1 MKQIWNFLSSMRLTA
16 TLLSIFAIAVGTATF
31 IESDFS
37 TQTAQA
43 EVYSATWFE
52 MLLGL
57 LVINLFTSMIRHSM
71 FKQKKWNVVMFHSS
85 FLVILLGAIVTRF
98 VGYEGSMHIREG
110 ETENRITSRETYI
123 QAIFTHDNKKH
134 EYKKMVLLS
143 ELSENDVNEEV
154 EVAAELVNLRL
165 LKYIP
170 NAVYEMVNDKENG
183 KTVLEFMITVNNEP
197 QQIKLTQGESFEASD
212 LILNFGAEVKSDKA
226 IVNISMVDEKLYM
239 SHSLEFITLDMGTR
253 ASATLAAN
261 EKSELKKRTL
271 YQTEGTNFVM
281 REFHAHVSEQ
291 LVSKKVKGSRNR
303 LQDGLK
309 MEVSYKGESKLVT
322 LIGSTGAVGFEKA
335 VEFNGMKVELS
346 YGAVIKRLPFGLK
359 LVDFELERYPGSM
372 SPASYAS
379 EVILI
384 DKDENVNM
392 PYRIYMNHILDYKSF
407 RFFQSSYDKDEKG
420 TILSVNN
427 DPGTL
432 PTYIGYTMLAIGMFS
447 MFMMPNGRF
456 RKLMK
461 KGREYAAQRES
472 LSAAILAIALLFG
485 MQESVKAADSS
496 DIVKIITSFDQGH
509 AENFGKLISQDSSGR
524 MKPLNTLN
532 TEIVNKVHGGVIA
545 GMTADQMVLG
555 MMVRPEAWREI
566 NLIKT
571 KNEELNKILGNDPKS
586 KYASFSQF
594 LESPETLQGYKIQ
607 EYVEQAAQK
616 APSQRNKFDKAV
628 LKVDERFNIVY
639 MVFTGSIFKLFA
651 KPNDDNNKWFATVE
665 SLQTF
670 APEDGMR
677 VREVAVTYFKGIEES
692 IVSGDWSKADKAIT
706 KIAGYQKTYGSE
718 VYPSE
723 NKIAAEVF
731 YNKYNIFEKLMPY
744 YLVMG
749 LVLLVLSFVQ
759 IIQPKFKLKFFS
771 RSAMIFLIVLFVFHT
786 IGLMLRWY
794 ISGHAPWSNGYE
806 SMIYIAWATVL
817 AGFIFSRNSAIT
829 LAATGVLAG
838 LILFVAHL
846 NWLDPQVTNL
856 VPVLQSYWLSIHV
869 SMITASYGFLALGA
883 LLGFISLILFAL
895 RSSTNAKRINLSIL
909 ELNTINEMSLIVGL
923 VLLTVGNFLG
933 GVWANESWGRYWG
946 WDPKETWAL
955 VSILL
960 YAVVI
965 HLRFIKAIYTPFVFS
980 VVSLLVFS
988 SIVMTYFGVNYYL
1001 AGMHSYAK
1009 GDPVPIPDFVPW
1021 TYAIIFLLILVA
1033 SRNRKIEKV

>member
-1 MKQIWNFLSSMRLTA
+1 
-16 TLLSIFAIAVGTATF
+16 
-31 IESDFS
+31 
-37 TQTAQA
+37 
-43 EVYSATWFE
+43 
-52 MLLGL
+52 
-57 LVINLFTSMIRHSM
+57 M

-239 SHSLEFITLDMGTR
+239 SHSLEFTTLDMGTR

-432 PTYIGYTMLAIGMFS
+432 PTYIGYT
-447 MFMMPNGRF
+447 
-456 RKLMK
+456 
-461 KGREYAAQRES
+461 
-472 LSAAILAIALLFG
+472 
-485 MQESVKAADSS
+485 
-496 DIVKIITSFDQGH
+496 
-509 AENFGKLISQDSSGR
+509 
-524 MKPLNTLN
+524 
-532 TEIVNKVHGGVIA
+532 
-545 GMTADQMVLG
+545 
-555 MMVRPEAWREI
+555 
-566 NLIKT
+566 
-571 KNEELNKILGNDPKS
+571 
-586 KYASFSQF
+586 
-594 LESPETLQGYKIQ
+594 
-607 EYVEQAAQK
+607 
-616 APSQRNKFDKAV
+616 
-628 LKVDERFNIVY
+628 
-639 MVFTGSIFKLFA
+639 
-651 KPNDDNNKWFATVE
+651 
-665 SLQTF
+665 
-670 APEDGMR
+670 
-677 VREVAVTYFKGIEES
+677 
-692 IVSGDWSKADKAIT
+692 
-706 KIAGYQKTYGSE
+706 
-718 VYPSE
+718 
-723 NKIAAEVF
+723 
-731 YNKYNIFEKLMPY
+731 
-744 YLVMG
+744 
-749 LVLLVLSFVQ
+749 
-759 IIQPKFKLKFFS
+759 
-771 RSAMIFLIVLFVFHT
+771 
-786 IGLMLRWY
+786 
-794 ISGHAPWSNGYE
+794 
-806 SMIYIAWATVL
+806 
-817 AGFIFSRNSAIT
+817 
-829 LAATGVLAG
+829 
-838 LILFVAHL
+838 
-846 NWLDPQVTNL
+846 
-856 VPVLQSYWLSIHV
+856 
-869 SMITASYGFLALGA
+869 
-883 LLGFISLILFAL
+883 
-895 RSSTNAKRINLSIL
+895 
-909 ELNTINEMSLIVGL
+909 
-923 VLLTVGNFLG
+923 
-933 GVWANESWGRYWG
+933 
-946 WDPKETWAL
+946 
-955 VSILL
+955 
-960 YAVVI
+960 
-965 HLRFIKAIYTPFVFS
+965 
-980 VVSLLVFS
+980 
-988 SIVMTYFGVNYYL
+988 
-1001 AGMHSYAK
+1001 
-1009 GDPVPIPDFVPW
+1009 
-1021 TYAIIFLLILVA
+1021 
-1033 SRNRKIEKV
+1033 

>member
-1 MKQIWNFLSSMRLTA
+1 MKQLWNFLSSMRLTA
-16 TLLSIFAIAVGTATF
+16 TLLTIFAFSIGIATF

-43 EVYSATWFE
+43 EVYNALWFE
-52 MLLGL
+52 ALLGL
-57 LVINLFTSMIRHSM
+57 LAVNLLTSMIRHSM
-71 FKQKKWNVVMFHSS
+71 FKQKKWNIVLFHSS
-85 FLVILLGAIVTRF
+85 FLVILLGAIITRF
-98 VGYEGSMHIREG
+98 TGYEGTMHIREG
-110 ETENRITSRETYI
+110 ETENRITSRETYV
-123 QAIFTHDNKKH
+123 QAIFEKEGKKS

-143 ELSENDVNEEV
+143 ELSENHIDEDVT
-154 EVAAELVNLRL
+154 VNGEDVKIRL
-165 LKYIP
+165 LEYIP
-170 NAVYEMVNDKENG
+170 NASYELVEDKVNG
-183 KTVLEFMITVNNEP
+183 KTILDMMISMGGQGKGMQLKEGEFI
-197 QQIKLTQGESFEASD
+197 ESDD
-212 LILNFGAEVKSDKA
+212 LILNFGADVKSDKK
-226 IVNISMVDEKLYM
+226 IVDIAYTDGKLVM
-239 SHSLEFITLDMGTR
+239 SNPLDFTTLDMGTK
-253 ASATLAAN
+253 ASDTLKAGETN
-261 EKSELKKRTL
+261 ELKRRTL
-271 YQTEGTNFVM
+271 YQSEKTNFVLKSILTN
-281 REFHAHVSEQ
+281 VSEQ

-303 LQDGLK
+303 LQDALR
-309 MEVSYKGESKLVT
+309 MQVTYKGQSKETTILGT
-322 LIGSTGAVGFEKA
+322 PTAVGFEKILD
-335 VEFNGMKVELS
+335 FDDMKVELS
-346 YGAVIKRLPFGLK
+346 YGAVVKTIPFSIK
-359 LVDFELERYPGSM
+359 LVDFQLERYPGSM
-372 SPASYAS
+372 SPSSYAS

-384 DKDENVNM
+384 DAEENIQM
-392 PYRIYMNHILDYKSF
+392 PYRIYMNHILDHRSF
-407 RFFQSSYDKDEKG
+407 RFFQSSYDRDEGG

-432 PTYIGYTMLAIGMFS
+432 PTYIGYIMLAIGMFS
-447 MFMMPNGRF
+447 GFFTPGGRF

-461 KGREYAAQRES
+461 KGREYASKRDGI
-472 LSAAILAIALLFG
+472 AAAVLAVALLFSADHAKA
-485 MQESVKAADSS
+485 EEINPLVK
-496 DIVKIITSFDQGH
+496 VITSFDKEH
-509 AENFGKLISQDSSGR
+509 AANFAKLITQDSSGR

-532 TEIVNKVHGGVIA
+532 VEIVNKVHGGVID

-566 NLIKT
+566 NLIKV
-571 KNEELNKILGNDPKS
+571 KHKEINKILGISEKS

-594 LESPETLQGYKIQ
+594 LEVPENLEGYKLEQ
-607 EYVEQAAQK
+607 YVSEAIRK
-616 APSQRNKFDKAV
+616 APAQRNKFDKEV
-628 LKVDERFNIVY
+628 LKVDERFNIIY
-639 MVFTGSIFKLFA
+639 MVFTGSVFNIFP
-651 KPNDDNNKWFATVE
+651 KPSDANNKWFATIE
-665 SLQTF
+665 ALQTF
-670 APEDGMR
+670 TPEDGAR
-677 VREVAVTYFKGIEES
+677 VREVAVAYFIGVEES
-692 IVSGDWSKADKAIT
+692 LKTGDWSKADQAIE
-706 KIAGYQKTYGSE
+706 KLAEYQKSYGKE
-718 VYPSE
+718 VYPSDS
-723 NKIAAEVF
+723 KIKAELF
-731 YNKYNIFEKLMPY
+731 YNKYNIFEKLMPF

-749 LVLLVLSFVQ
+749 LVLLILSFVK
-759 IIQPKFKLKFFS
+759 IIQPKFKLEIFS
-771 RSAMIFLIVLFVFHT
+771 KSAMVFLILLFVLHT
-786 IGLMLRWY
+786 VGLILRWY

-829 LAATGVLAG
+829 LAATGVLSG

-895 RSSTNAKRINLSIL
+895 RTEKSSRRINLSIL

-965 HLRFIKAIYTPFVFS
+965 HLRFIKAVYTPFVFAA
-980 VVSLLVFS
+980 VSLLVFS

-1021 TYAIIFLLILVA
+1021 TYAIIFLLILFA
-1033 SRNRKIEKV
+1033 SRNRKIEQV